1 MLSHNRKFKKIRK
14 EWKGEWEKHVQQL
27 REKFNPHMKFIAPNE
42 DDVVWKFNGTTN
54 SLDQWVV
61 NCDRDYG
68 HGYSTAKLELS
79 SNGTG
84 IFHGVLDTRVA
95 KDGRTTH
102 AGYCNITSV
111 PKYLSFRRKV
121 PHDWTNY
128 NELVLRVRGD
138 GRCYLVNILSS
149 KNIDIT
155 WFDAYNYIMY
165 TRGGPYWQVI
175 RIPFSKFVYTRKAE
189 LHEVQSP
196 LTTNVVKNLGITI
209 ADKKPGPFR
218 LEIDHISVCYNPTIY
233 ESFAYEMYDVERD
246 N

>member
-138 GRCYLVNILSS
+138 GRCYLV
-149 KNIDIT
+149 
-155 WFDAYNYIMY
+155 
-165 TRGGPYWQVI
+165 I